1 MTNNPLNHALF
12 ALGLSEHEAAIYIF
26 LAHEGVS
33 NISSIAKGV
42 HLSRV
47 TTYTYI
53 EKLLEKNLLLKTKH
67 KERDLYEV
75 CDPSSLIASLDEV
88 HKEGS
93 RALTSLSQAL
103 KKTLFI
109 PKITIH
115 TGRKEL
121 LDVYVNIAKD
131 SPRGGTFFRYTSR
144 TDDFGFAPLYTGL
157 REEKELERLVITSE
171 HKAERTKKDSNRF
184 IKTVPK
190 DFSFDDNVTLI
201 IHGNKVTHIDY
212 SSLTGVTIESP
223 QLARFQEKI
232 FKLLWKK
239 L

>member
-1 MTNNPLNHALF
+1 LLTYLKNIIYPENHNA
-12 ALGLSEHEAAIYIF
+12 
-26 LAHEGVS
+26 
-33 NISSIAKGV
+33 
-42 HLSRV
+42 R
-47 TTYTYI
+47 
-53 EKLLEKNLLLKTKH
+53 
-67 KERDLYEV
+67 
-75 CDPSSLIASLDEV
+75 
-88 HKEGS
+88 
-93 RALTSLSQAL
+93 
-103 KKTLFI
+103 
-109 PKITIH
+109 
-115 TGRKEL
+115 RKEL
-121 LDVYVNIAKD
+121 FDVYVDIAKD
-131 SPRGGTFFRYTSR
+131 SPKGGTFFRYTSR

-171 HKAERTKKDSNRF
+171 HKAEKTKKDSNRF

-212 SSLTGVTIESP
+212 SSLTGITIESP